1 MQRVLAVLL
10 VLLGVAGLVLGRLG
24 ETVWAPATERTATV
38 ELSEPGPAVLIDP
51 GVLYVG
57 GQEGEV
63 TITGASEVSLITAPN
78 GDIEA
83 WLGDSKY
90 TRVTGLSDWQTIT
103 TEEVNPEGPAELPA
117 PTTSDLWRSVDTA
130 PSPVTIDVAEFAA
143 QEHGANEQMY
153 RAILVVTDGTAPG
166 AESISITWPV
176 DAKNEWVPYAYA
188 AGATL
193 AVIGLVL
200 LVVSV
205 GSRRREREDDAYDE
219 DRVTGELDDA
229 DRRDAENP
237 TEADGVAPVLGSG
250 SAAAAAAGGAAA
262 TRDADA
268 DPSPASEETET
279 VPATEPELEPQEQSE
294 PETDRLQPIHS
305 HRAEIDEDDTDRWSR
320 ADTGTTTDPETGTD
334 PDTDDDGGSDPA
346 EVRW

>member
-38 ELSEPGPAVLIDP
+38 ELSDPGPAVLIDP

-57 GQEGEV
+57 GREGEV
-63 TITGASEVSLITAPN
+63 TITSASEVSLITAPN

-83 WLGDSKY
+83 WLGDSRY

-117 PTTSDLWRSVDTA
+117 PTESDLWRTVDTS
-130 PSPVTIDVAEFAA
+130 PSPATLDVAEFAA
-143 QEHGANEQMY
+143 QEHAPNEQMY

-188 AGATL
+188 GGATL

-200 LVVSV
+200 LVVSA
-205 GSRRREREDDAYDE
+205 GTRRREDE
-219 DRVTGELDDA
+219 DEPVEDA
-229 DRRDAENP
+229 DEPA
-237 TEADGVAPVLGSG
+237 AAVAP
-250 SAAAAAAGGAAA
+250 AAAAG
-262 TRDADA
+262 A
-268 DPSPASEETET
+268 DPRRFPRTERTEPQTERIDPQAASE
-279 VPATEPELEPQEQSE
+279 
-294 PETDRLQPIHS
+294 
-305 HRAEIDEDDTDRWSR
+305 DD
-320 ADTGTTTDPETGTD
+320 GTD
-334 PDTDDDGGSDPA
+334 GTDEGGSHPA
-346 EVRW
+346 EVR